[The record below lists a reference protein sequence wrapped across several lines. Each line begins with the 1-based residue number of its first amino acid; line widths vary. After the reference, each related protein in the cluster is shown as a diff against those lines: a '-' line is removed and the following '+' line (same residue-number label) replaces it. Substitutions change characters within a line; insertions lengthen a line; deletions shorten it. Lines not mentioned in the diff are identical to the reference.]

1 MVCLLVLCGLVGLV
15 TLGNPA
21 PAYPA
26 SHNDQPIP
34 AVIIIIIINIL
45 FFNIIKWYSVMATV
59 GSWGCVERS
68 SRSLHSIPP
77 LHHTLNSR
85 NTIHSLEMKFVLC
98 VQSIANNSDLQNHWW
113 SFNAVSCEQIAVFSS
128 HQAWGCCGEKQISA
142 VDCTAVAQAETH
154 RCYVMLVP
162 E

>member
-1 MVCLLVLCGLVGLV
+1 MENCENLKKMSFKGLEKRVRNIFYNLLLWDLACVC
-15 TLGNPA
+15 
-21 PAYPA
+21 
-26 SHNDQPIP
+26 H
-34 AVIIIIIINIL
+34 
-45 FFNIIKWYSVMATV
+45 SVMATV

-68 SRSLHSIPP
+68 SRRSLHSIPP

-142 VDCTAVAQAETH
+142 VGCTAVAHAETH